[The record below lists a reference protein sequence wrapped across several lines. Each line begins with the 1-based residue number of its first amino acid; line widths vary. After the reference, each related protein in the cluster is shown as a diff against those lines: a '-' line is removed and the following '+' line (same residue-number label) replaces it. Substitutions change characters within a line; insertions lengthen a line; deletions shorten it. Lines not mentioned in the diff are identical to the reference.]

1 MAIGYYNYSPMIAQG
16 EQTVNQLTG
25 LGQQIGHAIETHA
38 ATQSAQAMLPAIQSQ
53 YANGMQKIS
62 LGDSTGI
69 ADISQAAGLA
79 GQNPLTAHWSNQMIA
94 GATQANEN
102 YRNSLLTSTRLQ
114 SAGLSAAAKMAG
126 INANHPVDE
135 QGNPIPKA
143 MNQFQQIQI
152 AAKQVGSYDKLWNG
166 VPASGTTPSV
176 PGASEYADK
185 IDKGIDAG
193 TLDPNDLKGY
203 AEKLQ
208 QYKALQSAMGKN
220 AISNDDFESSSD
232 KIENHL
238 KTAEQDVAD
247 KIAKAK
253 AKGENPESVNKS
265 FGLWGGTNLIEQQQ
279 KIKETRSNF
288 AIIKN
293 PDIVKQA
300 IQAIPQKGYA
310 AVAKHLQS
318 MGIDPLVI
326 NQAIQSTSQQNP
338 QASGSAIPAAS
349 PTPSPSPGVTPSPSP
364 SGSIPAMSGT

>member
-69 ADISQAAGLA
+69 ADVSQAAGLA

-102 YRNSLLTSTRLQ
+102 YRNKLITDTRLQ
-114 SAGLSAAAKMAG
+114 TAGLSAAAKMAG

-166 VPASGTTPSV
+166 VPASGTNPSV

-220 AISNDDFESSSD
+220 AITNNDFESSSD

-238 KTAEQDVAD
+238 KTAEQDIAD

-253 AKGENPESVNKS
+253 AKGENPESANKS
-265 FGLWGGTNLIEQQQ
+265 LGGLWGGENLLTQQQ

-300 IQAIPQKGYA
+300 IESIPKKGYA
-310 AVAKHLQS
+310 AVSNYLKD
-318 MGIDPLVI
+318 MGIDPSVI
-326 NQAIQSTSQQNP
+326 NQAIQSANQPPP
-338 QASGSAIPAAS
+338 QAS
-349 PTPSPSPGVTPSPSP
+349 PTPAVSPSPSPSPAVSPSPSP
-364 SGSIPAMSGT
+364 SGAIPAMSGT

>member
-1 MAIGYYNYSPMIAQG
+1 MIAQG
-16 EQTVNQLTG
+16 EQTVNQLTN

-38 ATQSAQAMLPAIQSQ
+38 ATQSAQAMLPVIQNQ
-53 YANGMQKIS
+53 YANGMQKIAD
-62 LGDSTGI
+62 GDSNGI
-69 ADISQAAGLA
+69 ADVTKAAGLA
-79 GQNPLTAHWSNQMIA
+79 GQNPLTQHLSNQMIA

-102 YRNSLLTSTRLQ
+102 YRNSLLTNTRLQ
-114 SAGLSAAAKMAG
+114 TAGLSAAAKMAS

-143 MNQFQQIQI
+143 MNQFQQTQL

-166 VPASGTTPSV
+166 IPASGNNPSI

-185 IDKGIDAG
+185 INKGIETG
-193 TLDPNDLKGY
+193 NLDPNDLKGY

-220 AISNDDFESSSD
+220 AISNDEFDASSD

-238 KTAEQDVAD
+238 KIAEQDIAD

-253 AKGENPESVNKS
+253 AKGENPERANKS
-265 FGLWGGTNLIEQQQ
+265 FGGLWGGENLLTQQQ

-349 PTPSPSPGVTPSPSP
+349 PTPSPSPEVTPSPSP